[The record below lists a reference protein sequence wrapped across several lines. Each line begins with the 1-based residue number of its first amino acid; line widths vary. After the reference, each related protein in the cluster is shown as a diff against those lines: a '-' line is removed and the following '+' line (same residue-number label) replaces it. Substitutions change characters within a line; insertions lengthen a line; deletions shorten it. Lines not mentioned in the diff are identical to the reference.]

1 LADPAFLKAKNQLLE
16 NGSGVIVILQP
27 CQNLNVKRLQC
38 QIILRSLG
46 ARKPKGHKQ
55 DTKKST
61 EIA

>member
-1 LADPAFLKAKNQLLE
+1 MHDLVHTASFWKKKPL
-16 NGSGVIVILQP
+16 GT
-27 CQNLNVKRLQC
+27 LNVKRLQC